1 VKRGG
6 TFGELLPR
14 AMRGEPLHLDE
25 GVELEFAILESA
37 RAALADQRPP
47 DDVELEVL
55 LALIDNHL
63 LRGREGRLEG
73 WHDDERQ
80 RDLLCA
86 KCLLDAGKHAY
97 GRQRLRDQR
106 VELQL
111 RTSAVRLLKQ
121 HFPQSQIERHHL
133 HGFKK
138 VPSAALVAYVEEHMP
153 GAVAKM
159 QDFARSLAGKRRAAQ
174 GHSS

>member
-1 VKRGG
+1 VEFAVLYSAREAL
-6 TFGELLPR
+6 TSRCLP
-14 AMRGEPLHLDE
+14 DDD
-25 GVELEFAILESA
+25 ELEFL
-37 RAALADQRPP
+37 R
-47 DDVELEVL
+47 V
-55 LALIDNHL
+55 LIDNHP

-86 KCLLDAGKHAY
+86 KCLLDAGKQAY
-97 GRQRLRDQR
+97 GGQRLRDQR

-111 RTSAVRLLKQ
+111 RTRAVRLLKQ

-138 VPSAALVAYVEEHMP
+138 VPSAALVAYVEEQML

-159 QDFARSLAGKRRAAQ
+159 RDFARSLAGTRRAAQ